1 MYQCPIVYYTDNL
14 IFNIDKSCHAVYR
27 LGGFDYDFLD
37 NEAKLVMLNKTAR
50 FLAGITS
57 EAQILIIPTDEDDQE
72 HFQKLRS
79 KLKKEDPLY
88 DVAVNHAQQTEAYLS
103 DSFGNKNTNEYKYY
117 IITRLGAPEDDIVKK
132 ISDGIQY
139 FFRDPV
145 NMVNVYMNL
154 DTKDILESKLE
165 ANKKEAAKWL
175 DAQNMKMRLIPAS
188 SMEVQWLIRRIPYR
202 GLDIK
207 VPLYYKNERMDPWE
221 PGVDVKESGIEKIL
235 HPREREVVNLF
246 SGTIT
251 TDKRMVICD
260 NDHKKSYQTF
270 FVLTHLPDVYEFPGM
285 EWLYMLQKED
295 VKSEVCIHIRAEEHR
310 TASRNVAKKKQEI
323 ESQME
328 HISSAKAEIPEDLM
342 ESKEYA
348 DALEMEL
355 KEYREPLMYST
366 VTICVAADN
375 PELLEHRATK
385 VRSIYEDKTFIIE
398 RPAADQLKL
407 YMHTIPTVR
416 SMVKDYVMPLMSMTL
431 ASSIIGAMHILGDD
445 DGPYIGTTGKE
456 KKHVFLNLGRACLLN
471 MSAAATFYGNLGTG
485 KSFNANLLLFLM
497 VLYGGYGLVF
507 DPKGERSHWQTDF
520 KIFEGL
526 ISTVTLSPDKSNQG
540 KLDPYNVYRD
550 DLAMANELALNV
562 ISELLQI
569 APTSAEY
576 TALLEAVGIMEQ
588 EAKNTQKL
596 PSMQL
601 LIEILSKFPEDDEL
615 YDKAKFLARRLK
627 LQRKAGMSHLL
638 IGDGSEDAITLDNRL
653 NILQI
658 QNLKLPSPEVAK
670 ADYTS
675 EETLSTVLMMVLSHF
690 AKKFALVKR
699 PVFKVILFDESWML
713 GKTTEGVKLYDFLTR
728 MGRSLYTG
736 CIFNG
741 HSVLDLPTEGI
752 KNTISYKFCFRT
764 NSDDEAARMC
774 EYMGIE
780 ASERNKGVIKN
791 LRNGEC
797 LFCDLDRRVGTLK
810 FDAVFQD
817 IIDIFSTT
825 PKTEEDEEDTSVPNW
840 DTPQQTEQ
848 MEENEESDVM
858 TADDPA
864 DIDIKKL
871 LEREV

>member
-1 MYQCPIVYYTDNL
+1 MYQCPIAYYTDNM
-14 IFNIDKSCHAVYR
+14 IFNIDKSCFAVYR

-37 NEAKLVMLNKTAR
+37 NEAKIAMLNRTAR

-57 EAQILIIPTDEDDQE
+57 EAQILIIPTDEDDRE

-88 DVAVNHAQQTEAYLS
+88 NMAINHANQTQAYLS
-103 DSFGNKNTNEYKYY
+103 DNYGNKNTNEYKYY
-117 IITRLGAPEDDIVKK
+117 IITRLGAPEEDIVKK
-132 ISDGIQY
+132 ISDGVQ
-139 FFRDPV
+139 FFLKDPV
-145 NMVNVYMNL
+145 NMINVYMNL
-154 DTKDILESKLE
+154 DTKDILESRLE
-165 ANKKEAAKWL
+165 ANRKEAEKWF
-175 DAQNMKMRLIPAS
+175 DAQNTKIHLVPAS
-188 SMEVQWLIRRIPYR
+188 SMEVQWLIRRMPYR

-207 VPLYYKNERMDPWE
+207 VPLYYKNDRLDPWQ
-221 PGVDVKESGIEKIL
+221 PGADATESGSEKIL
-235 HPREREVVNLF
+235 HPRERDIVNLF
-246 SGTIT
+246 AGTIT
-251 TDKRMVICD
+251 TDKRMVICE

-270 FVLTHLPDVYEFPGM
+270 FVLTHLPDVYEFPGL

-295 VKSEVCIHIRAEEHR
+295 IKSEVCIHIRAEDHR
-310 TASRNVAKKKQEI
+310 AAARNVAKKKQEI

-328 HISSAKAEIPEDLM
+328 HILGAKAEIPEDLM

-348 DALEMEL
+348 DVLEMEL
-355 KEYREPLMYST
+355 KEYREPLLYST
-366 VTICVAADN
+366 VTICVAADTVD
-375 PELLEHRATK
+375 LLEHRAMK
-385 VRSIYEDKTFIIE
+385 VRSLYEDKQFVIE

-407 YMHTIPTVR
+407 YMHMIPTVR
-416 SMVKDYVMPLMSMTL
+416 TMVREYVMPLMPTTL
-431 ASSIIGAMHILGDD
+431 ASGIIGAMHILGDH
-445 DGPYIGTTGKE
+445 DGPYIGTTGRE
-456 KKHVFLNLGRACLLN
+456 KKHVFLNLALACLLN
-471 MSAAATFYGNLGTG
+471 MSAAATFFGNLGTG

-550 DLAMANELALNV
+550 DLALANELALNV

-569 APTSAEY
+569 APASEEY
-576 TALLEAVGIMEQ
+576 TALLEAVGMME
-588 EAKNTQKL
+588 EESKKTKKK
-596 PSMQL
+596 PSMKL
-601 LIEILSKFPEDDEL
+601 LIEILSQFPEDDDL
-615 YDKAKFLARRLK
+615 YGKAKFLSRRLK
-627 LQRKAGMSHLL
+627 LQQKAGMSQLL
-638 IGDGSEDAITLDNRL
+638 IGDGSEEAITLDNRL

-675 EETLSTVLMMVLSHF
+675 EEMLSTVLMMVLSHF

-780 ASERNKGVIKN
+780 ASERNKGIIKN

-825 PKTEEDEEDTSVPNW
+825 PKTEETEENISVPNW
-840 DTPQQTEQ
+840 DTSQR
-848 MEENEESDVM
+848 MEENAESDDL
-858 TADDPA
+858 TTTDPV
-864 DIDIKKL
+864 DIDMENL
-871 LEREV
+871 LEREVL